1 MELTGSQTEKNLL
14 EAFQGESMARNKYTF
29 FASKAKKAG
38 YLHLAKIYEDT
49 ANNEKEH
56 AKIWYKHLHNE
67 DISDTIEN
75 INNCIEN
82 ELYEHKT
89 MYPEFAKIAKEE
101 GFDNIAK
108 HFEEVA
114 EIEGMHQKR
123 FEALKK
129 DIETNKVF
137 IKDKEIEWECSN
149 CGYIH
154 EGTMAPKICPAC
166 SHPKE
171 YFWEHCQ
178 NY

>member
-1 MELTGSQTEKNLL
+1 MELSGSQTEKNLL
-14 EAFQGESMARNKYTF
+14 EAFKGESMARNKYTF

-67 DISDTIEN
+67 DISDTIIN
-75 INNCIEN
+75 INNCIDN
-82 ELYEHKT
+82 EFYEHKT

-101 GFDNIAK
+101 GFKEIAK

-114 EIEGMHQKR
+114 EIEGMHHKR
-123 FEALKK
+123 FLAMLKE
-129 DIETNKVF
+129 IESNKVF
-137 IKDKEIEWECSN
+137 ERDIEIKWECSN
-149 CGYIH
+149 CGYVH
-154 EGTMAPKICPAC
+154 KGKKAPTKCPAC
-166 SHPKE
+166 SHEQK
-171 YFWEHCQ
+171 YFWEHCE